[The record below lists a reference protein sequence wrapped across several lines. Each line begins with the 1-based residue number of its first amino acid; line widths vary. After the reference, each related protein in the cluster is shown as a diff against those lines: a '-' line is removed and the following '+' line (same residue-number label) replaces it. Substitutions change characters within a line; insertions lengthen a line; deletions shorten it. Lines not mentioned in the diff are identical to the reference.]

1 MWYRPEGPYIWWLE
15 LRLRKAR
22 YRSSQG
28 IAEYQ
33 SWWPTASLRIKTR
46 WRIHA
51 LWAALWLTP
60 NAAAYLES
68 NRRIK
73 HERDAFMQDGTVLY
87 LPGGKYEHRVRGFVH
102 HYHRLQHRGNMLWA
116 TDVGLEQDQFSDDA

>member
-1 MWYRPEGPYIWWLE
+1 MWYRPEGPYVWWPE
-15 LRLRKAR
+15 LRLRKAQ

-33 SWWPTASLRIKTR
+33 SWWPTANLRLKTR

-51 LWAALWLTP
+51 LWGALWLTP
-60 NAAAYLES
+60 SAAAYLES

-73 HERDAFMQDGTVLY
+73 QERDAFIRDGTVLR
-87 LPGGKYEHRVRGFVH
+87 LAAEKYERRVRGFAH
-102 HYHRLQHRGNMLWA
+102 HYHNLEHRGHPLWA
-116 TDVGLEQDQFSDDA
+116 TDAGLGE